1 MSFCNDSYGFC
12 STLSGLNSKLPKAC
26 SDPRVYCQSQQK
38 GSGDGSMGNFSL
50 LDRVE
55 ESAGL
60 LFMLLVVNLRFVGI
74 RVVLSGPKVMVWG
87 TCRQLHLVC
96 EMA

>member
-1 MSFCNDSYGFC
+1 
-12 STLSGLNSKLPKAC
+12 
-26 SDPRVYCQSQQK
+26 
-38 GSGDGSMGNFSL
+38 MGNFSL

-60 LFMLLVVNLRFVGI
+60 LFMLLVVNLSFVEI

-96 EMA
+96 EMT